1 MCISHLAIYIYEHTL
16 KILDKKLK
24 FKIKTMRKI
33 IAYQFNMEKQEN
45 GGTYHLGMLKN
56 KDDKKYDIIYGQP
69 ILYFENVV
77 FHSKNFQLFTSK
89 YGKI

>member
-1 MCISHLAIYIYEHTL
+1 
-16 KILDKKLK
+16 
-24 FKIKTMRKI
+24 
-33 IAYQFNMEKQEN
+33 MEKQEN